1 MVCLG
6 IGPLA
11 WVLLADLALPKVL
24 HLLFDFNDKKTDFYE
39 LQTLMLITN
48 KFSDILYNFVSL
60 PFFLFIYVNFSRQ
73 RHLIELI
80 LVAINS

>member
-24 HLLFDFNDKKTDFYE
+24 HLLFDFNDKKNRF
-39 LQTLMLITN
+39 LWI
-48 KFSDILYNFVSL
+48 SDA
-60 PFFLFIYVNFSRQ
+60 YVDYK
-73 RHLIELI
+73 
-80 LVAINS
+80 